1 MSSSVQLE
9 QQPEQFELP
18 TIMDPES
25 RLEEDEI
32 LLSQSENDKST
43 EMTSASYNFWQFS
56 FAYSDF
62 YTGQQ
67 RSLLRLSISFFLFGL
82 INNGAH
88 LDSVHILRLFS

>member
-1 MSSSVQLE
+1 MV
-9 QQPEQFELP
+9 
-18 TIMDPES
+18 PES

-43 EMTSASYNFWQFS
+43 EMTSASSYNFWEFS